1 MTRGKLRLALR
12 LAPVVLGFFAVFCPR
27 VFALNPFLEINQY
40 AHTAWTVRDG
50 FFNGAI
56 NAIGQDRVGYLLLA
70 TEFGL
75 LRFDGVRAVPW
86 PADEH
91 IARGDIRAVF
101 AASDGRVWI
110 GTALGLSSWKDG
122 HLTDYAELAGQRV
135 LSVLEDTQGTIWVAG
150 YAIPTGRLC
159 AVRDGKAD
167 CAGMADE
174 FTRGITSLY
183 QSPSGELWA
192 GAPNGLWRWRP
203 GSPKRYSTPGISS
216 GIRALAKGG
225 GSFLIAIATA
235 IPGGIR
241 QLLDE
246 EVRPYPPLAKYEFAP
261 LSLLEDREGDL
272 WVGTDGQG
280 LLHLRQNRVD
290 RFTSLDGLSG
300 NTVNSIFEDREG
312 SIWVGTDGGLDRF
325 RDFAAATISPKQG
338 LSNAAVNSVLA
349 ARDGSIWLGT
359 LDGLDRWKDGE
370 MTVYQRPGRSPVNG
384 EALARVILDNGLPD
398 DNVQATFEDRQGR
411 IWVCSRH
418 GVAYFESGRLIRVS
432 AEPDGFVSTIAGD
445 RSGNLWVSDE
455 YTGLIHYSGSK
466 KIEQFPWAKLGRP
479 DYASAMAAEPSRNG
493 VWLGFRNGDVSSFR
507 DGRLLES
514 YTAGDGLGQG
524 PVNGL
529 TLDADGILWASTEGG
544 LSRIQAR
551 PVTTLTTRNGLP
563 CNAAY
568 WMAEGHDLSVW
579 LCMAC
584 GLVRI
589 DRPELKAWLANPA
602 YVLKVTTFQSSDGV
616 ISHSLTTASSA
627 VGHGPGPSLA
637 PDGKLWFSSINGAS
651 FLDPRHLPFNTL
663 PPPVHIEQVTADRKI
678 LWQNL
683 SGAAASNLRLPALSR
698 DLEID
703 YTALSFVA
711 PEKVRFRV
719 KLEGHDAG
727 WKDAGTD
734 RKAFYNDLPPRH
746 YRFRVMASNNSGV
759 WNETGD
765 TLEFS
770 IAPAYY
776 QTNWFRALL
785 AATVLAL
792 MWAAYQLRIRQVQME
807 SRRLRDVIE
816 TIPAYV
822 WSALPDGSVDF
833 INRRWLEFS
842 GFSLDQALGWGW
854 ADALHPEDRARLTEA
869 WRAGIASGDAVEA
882 EARMRSAGGQYRWLL
897 FRIVPLR
904 DRSGK
909 IVKWYGKS
917 MDIEDRKR
925 AEQERERLHQL
936 ETDLAH
942 INRVSMLGEMA
953 ASIAHEIKQPLA
965 GVVSSASAGLRWL
978 AGDVPNLEKAREGL
992 GRIVRDGMR
1001 AGEVIDR
1008 IRSLTRRAA
1017 TPREKLDLNETIRE
1031 VLALVGEKAKE
1042 EKVIIQG
1049 QFADDL
1055 SPVSGDRVQL
1065 QQVVLNLVMNAIEA
1079 MSNVGERARELV
1091 ITNRNIEPDQVQVT
1105 VEDSGVGLDPNTI
1118 TRIFQPFYTT
1128 KSSGM
1133 GMGLSICRSI
1143 VQNHGGRIWATA
1155 NDGPGTSFHFTLP
1168 RYHEKGSNAAGT

>member
-1 MTRGKLRLALR
+1 MTRGKPRLALR
-12 LAPVVLGFFAVFCPR
+12 LAPVVLGVFAVFCPR

-159 AVRDGKAD
+159 AIRDGKAD

-174 FTRGITSLY
+174 FARGITSLY

-203 GSPKRYSTPGISS
+203 GPPKRYSTPGISS

-225 GSFLIAIATA
+225 GSFLIAMTG
-235 IPGGIR
+235 GGIR

-246 EVRPYPPLAKYEFAP
+246 EVRPYPPLAKYEFVP

-280 LLHLRQNRVD
+280 LLHLRQSRVD
-290 RFTSLDGLSG
+290 RFTSSDGLSG

-312 SIWVGTDGGLDRF
+312 SIWVGTDVGFDHF
-325 RDFAAATISPKQG
+325 RDLAAASISPKQG
-338 LSNAAVNSVLA
+338 LSNSVNSVLA
-349 ARDGSIWLGT
+349 ARDGSIWIGT

-370 MTVYQRPGRSPVNG
+370 MTVYQRPGRSPVNR

-398 DNVQATFEDRQGR
+398 NSVQATFEDRQGR

-432 AEPDGFVSTIAGD
+432 TEPDGFVSTIAGD

-455 YTGLIHYSGSK
+455 YTGLIHYSGTK

-479 DYASAMAAEPSRNG
+479 DYASAMVAEPSRNG

-589 DRPELKAWLANPA
+589 DRSELRAWLANPA

-627 VGHGPGPSLA
+627 VGHGPSPSLA

-651 FLDPRHLPFNTL
+651 FLDPRHLPFNKV
-663 PPPVHIEQVTADRKI
+663 PPPVHIEKITADREI
-678 LWQNL
+678 LWQDL
-683 SGAAASNLRLPALSR
+683 SSAAASNLRLPALSR

-719 KLEGHDAG
+719 KLEGHDPD

-746 YRFRVMASNNSGV
+746 YRFHVMASNNSGV
-759 WNETGD
+759 WNAAGD
-765 TLEFS
+765 SLDFS
-770 IAPAYY
+770 IDPAYY
-776 QTNWFRALL
+776 QTTWFYASCVAALL
-785 AATVLAL
+785 AMLWGLYRLRLYQIRREFNAQLDGRVDERMRVARDLHDTLLQSFQGLMPVFQTARNLLPGQSDRAAEVLDEGLHDAADAIVEGRNAIQNLRGNPSLDPDLGTLLNAAGQELAQSPEADGSAPAFRVVVEGSRLPLAPIIRDEIYRIGREVLRNAFRHAHASRIEAEIRYDRGMFRLQIRDDGKGIDSSVLKEGTRTGHWGLPGMHERAKSLGGRLKIWSEPGAGTEAELTVPARIAYEKFSTSNGW
-792 MWAAYQLRIRQVQME
+792 WARLG
-807 SRRLRDVIE
+807 RRLRL
-816 TIPAYV
+816 TAP
-822 WSALPDGSVDF
+822 
-833 INRRWLEFS
+833 NR
-842 GFSLDQALGWGW
+842 
-854 ADALHPEDRARLTEA
+854 EA
-869 WRAGIASGDAVEA
+869 
-882 EARMRSAGGQYRWLL
+882 
-897 FRIVPLR
+897 
-904 DRSGK
+904 
-909 IVKWYGKS
+909 
-917 MDIEDRKR
+917 
-925 AEQERERLHQL
+925 
-936 ETDLAH
+936 
-942 INRVSMLGEMA
+942 
-953 ASIAHEIKQPLA
+953 
-965 GVVSSASAGLRWL
+965 
-978 AGDVPNLEKAREGL
+978 
-992 GRIVRDGMR
+992 
-1001 AGEVIDR
+1001 
-1008 IRSLTRRAA
+1008 
-1017 TPREKLDLNETIRE
+1017 
-1031 VLALVGEKAKE
+1031 
-1042 EKVIIQG
+1042 
-1049 QFADDL
+1049 
-1055 SPVSGDRVQL
+1055 
-1065 QQVVLNLVMNAIEA
+1065 
-1079 MSNVGERARELV
+1079 
-1091 ITNRNIEPDQVQVT
+1091 
-1105 VEDSGVGLDPNTI
+1105 
-1118 TRIFQPFYTT
+1118 
-1128 KSSGM
+1128 
-1133 GMGLSICRSI
+1133 
-1143 VQNHGGRIWATA
+1143 
-1155 NDGPGTSFHFTLP
+1155 
-1168 RYHEKGSNAAGT
+1168 

>member
-12 LAPVVLGFFAVFCPR
+12 LAPVVLAVFCPR

-159 AVRDGKAD
+159 AIRDGKAD

-174 FTRGITSLY
+174 FARGITSLY

-203 GSPKRYSTPGISS
+203 GPPKRYSTPGISS

-225 GSFLIAIATA
+225 GSFLIAMTG
-235 IPGGIR
+235 GGIR

-246 EVRPYPPLAKYEFAP
+246 EVRPYPPLAKYEFVP

-280 LLHLRQNRVD
+280 LLHLRQSRVD
-290 RFTSLDGLSG
+290 RFTSSDGLSG

-312 SIWVGTDGGLDRF
+312 SIWVGTDVGFDHF
-325 RDFAAATISPKQG
+325 RDLAAASISPKQG
-338 LSNAAVNSVLA
+338 LSNSVNSVLA
-349 ARDGSIWLGT
+349 ARDGSIWIGT

-370 MTVYQRPGRSPVNG
+370 MTVYQRPGRSPVNR

-398 DNVQATFEDRQGR
+398 NSVQATFEDRQGR

-432 AEPDGFVSTIAGD
+432 TEPDGFVSTIAGD

-455 YTGLIHYSGSK
+455 YTGLIHYSGTK

-479 DYASAMAAEPSRNG
+479 DYASAMVAEPSRNG

-589 DRPELKAWLANPA
+589 DRSELRAWLANPA

-627 VGHGPGPSLA
+627 VGHGPSPSLA

-651 FLDPRHLPFNTL
+651 FLDPRHLPFNKV
-663 PPPVHIEQVTADRKI
+663 PPPVHIEKITADREI
-678 LWQNL
+678 LWQDL
-683 SGAAASNLRLPALSR
+683 SSAAASNLRLPALSR

-719 KLEGHDAG
+719 KLEGHDPD

-746 YRFRVMASNNSGV
+746 YRFHVMASNNSGV
-759 WNETGD
+759 WNAAGD
-765 TLEFS
+765 SLDFS
-770 IAPAYY
+770 IDPAYY
-776 QTNWFRALL
+776 QTTWFYASCVAALL
-785 AATVLAL
+785 AMLWGLYRLRLYQIRREFNAQLDGRVDERMRVARDLHDTLLQSFQGLMPVFQTARNLLPGQSDRAAEVLDEGLHDAADAIVEGRNAIQNLRGNPSLDPDLGTLLNAAGQELAQSPEADGSAPAFRVVVEGSRLPLAPIIRDEIYRIGREVLRNAFRHAHASRIEAEIRYDRGMFRLQIRDDGKGIDSSVLKEGTRTGHWGLPGMHERAKSLGGRLKIWSEPGAGTEAELTVPARIAYEKFSTSNGW
-792 MWAAYQLRIRQVQME
+792 WARLG
-807 SRRLRDVIE
+807 RRLRL
-816 TIPAYV
+816 TAP
-822 WSALPDGSVDF
+822 
-833 INRRWLEFS
+833 NR
-842 GFSLDQALGWGW
+842 
-854 ADALHPEDRARLTEA
+854 EA
-869 WRAGIASGDAVEA
+869 
-882 EARMRSAGGQYRWLL
+882 
-897 FRIVPLR
+897 
-904 DRSGK
+904 
-909 IVKWYGKS
+909 
-917 MDIEDRKR
+917 
-925 AEQERERLHQL
+925 
-936 ETDLAH
+936 
-942 INRVSMLGEMA
+942 
-953 ASIAHEIKQPLA
+953 
-965 GVVSSASAGLRWL
+965 
-978 AGDVPNLEKAREGL
+978 
-992 GRIVRDGMR
+992 
-1001 AGEVIDR
+1001 
-1008 IRSLTRRAA
+1008 
-1017 TPREKLDLNETIRE
+1017 
-1031 VLALVGEKAKE
+1031 
-1042 EKVIIQG
+1042 
-1049 QFADDL
+1049 
-1055 SPVSGDRVQL
+1055 
-1065 QQVVLNLVMNAIEA
+1065 
-1079 MSNVGERARELV
+1079 
-1091 ITNRNIEPDQVQVT
+1091 
-1105 VEDSGVGLDPNTI
+1105 
-1118 TRIFQPFYTT
+1118 
-1128 KSSGM
+1128 
-1133 GMGLSICRSI
+1133 
-1143 VQNHGGRIWATA
+1143 
-1155 NDGPGTSFHFTLP
+1155 
-1168 RYHEKGSNAAGT
+1168 

>member
-12 LAPVVLGFFAVFCPR
+12 LAPVVLGVFAVFCPR

-86 PADEH
+86 PSDEH

-159 AVRDGKAD
+159 AIRDGKAD

-174 FTRGITSLY
+174 FARGITSLY

-203 GSPKRYSTPGISS
+203 GPPKRYSTPGISS

-225 GSFLIAIATA
+225 GSFLIAMTG
-235 IPGGIR
+235 GGIR

-246 EVRPYPPLAKYEFAP
+246 EVRPYPPLAKYEFVP

-280 LLHLRQNRVD
+280 LLHLRQSRVD
-290 RFTSLDGLSG
+290 RFTSSDGLSG

-312 SIWVGTDGGLDRF
+312 SIWVGTDVGFDRF
-325 RDFAAATISPKQG
+325 RDLAAASISPKQG
-338 LSNAAVNSVLA
+338 LSNSVNSVLA

-359 LDGLDRWKDGE
+359 LNGLDRWKDGA
-370 MTVYQRPGRSPVNG
+370 MTVYQRLGRSPVNG
-384 EALARVILDNGLPD
+384 DALARVILDNGLPD
-398 DNVQATFEDRQGR
+398 NNVQATFEDRQGR

-432 AEPDGFVSTIAGD
+432 TEPDGFVSTIAGD

-455 YTGLIHYSGSK
+455 YTGLIHYSGTK

-479 DYASAMAAEPSRNG
+479 DYASAMVAEPSRNG

-514 YTAGDGLGQG
+514 YTAGDGLGEG

-529 TLDADGILWASTEGG
+529 TLDADGILWASAEGG

-551 PVTTLTTRNGLP
+551 SVTTLTTRNGLP

-579 LCMAC
+579 LSMAC

-589 DRPELKAWLANPA
+589 DRSELRAWLANPA

-627 VGHGPGPSLA
+627 VGHGPSPSLA

-651 FLDPRHLPFNTL
+651 FLDPRHLPFNKV
-663 PPPVHIEQVTADRKI
+663 PPPVHIEQITADDKPYDLRP
-678 LWQNL
+678 
-683 SGAAASNLRLPALSR
+683 GMRLPANVRSLR
-698 DLEID
+698 IE
-703 YTALSFVA
+703 YTALSLVA
-711 PEKVRFRV
+711 PEKIHFKY
-719 KLEGHDAG
+719 KLEGQNPNWHEVINERQA
-727 WKDAGTD
+727 T
-734 RKAFYNDLPPRH
+734 YTNLPPRN
-746 YRFRVMASNNSGV
+746 YRFRVIACNNSGV

-776 QTNWFRALL
+776 QTPWFAALCV
-785 AATVLAL
+785 AAFVFML
-792 MWAAYQLRIRQVQME
+792 WAAYQARARQLQQQEKKFREAVETMPALAFVALRDGYRTFLNRGWME
-807 SRRLRDVIE
+807 YTGLTLQQASGYDWQAAFHPDDRERVVDAWRRSAPAGARFEYEARLRRH
-816 TIPAYV
+816 
-822 WSALPDGSVDF
+822 DG
-833 INRRWLEFS
+833 E
-842 GFSLDQALGWGW
+842 
-854 ADALHPEDRARLTEA
+854 
-869 WRAGIASGDAVEA
+869 
-882 EARMRSAGGQYRWLL
+882 YRW
-897 FRIVPLR
+897 FETRVAPLR
-904 DRSGK
+904 NKRGDV
-909 IVKWYGKS
+909 VKWCGVAT
-917 MDIEDRKR
+917 DIEDRKR
-925 AEQERERLHQL
+925 AEQEREKLRQL
-936 ETDLAH
+936 EAELAH
-942 INRVSMLGEMA
+942 LNRVSMMGELT
-953 ASIAHEIKQPLA
+953 ASIAHEVNQPLA
-965 GVVSSASAGLRWL
+965 GVVSNASAGLRWL
-978 AGDVPNLEKAREGL
+978 GGSVPNLEEVREGL
-992 GRIVRDGMR
+992 RRIVRDGKR
-1001 AGEVIDR
+1001 AGEVIVR
-1008 IRSLTRRAA
+1008 IRAMTTRTTA
-1017 TPREKLDLNETIRE
+1017 PRERLDLNQTIGE
-1031 VLALVGEKAKE
+1031 VLVLVGDAAKKDRVFIRTE
-1042 EKVIIQG
+1042 
-1049 QFADDL
+1049 FADDL
-1055 SPVSGDRVQL
+1055 APVAGDRVQL
-1065 QQVVLNLVMNAIEA
+1065 QQVVLNLIMNAIEA
-1079 MSNVGERARELV
+1079 MSSVIDRPRELV
-1091 ITNRNIEPDQVQVT
+1091 ITTRNTDADQVQVT
-1105 VEDSGVGLDPNTI
+1105 VEDSGPGIDPDKI
-1118 TRIFQPFYTT
+1118 DKIFDSFYTT
-1128 KSSGM
+1128 KPGGM
-1133 GMGLSICRSI
+1133 GMGLSISRSI
-1143 VQNHGGRIWATA
+1143 LQAHGGRLWATPK
-1155 NDGPGTSFHFTLP
+1155 DGPGTVFYFSIPKYSEQLS
-1168 RYHEKGSNAAGT
+1168 YAGSAGA

>member
-12 LAPVVLGFFAVFCPR
+12 RAPVVLGVFVVFCPR

-746 YRFRVMASNNSGV
+746 YRFHVMASNNSGV
-759 WNETGD
+759 WNEAGD
-765 TLEFS
+765 SLDFS
-770 IAPAYY
+770 IDPAYY
-776 QTNWFRALL
+776 QTTWFRASCVAAFFALL
-785 AATVLAL
+785 WALYRYRLYQIKHEFNARLEERVGERTRIARELHDTLLQSFQGSLIMMQAARNFL
-792 MWAAYQLRIRQVQME
+792 
-807 SRRLRDVIE
+807 SRRPEKAGE
-816 TIPAYV
+816 TLDNA
-822 WSALPDGSVDF
+822 
-833 INRRWLEFS
+833 INV
-842 GFSLDQALGWGW
+842 
-854 ADALHPEDRARLTEA
+854 
-869 WRAGIASGDAVEA
+869 ASGAIAEGRDAIHDLRLQPAVQSDLTQLLTA
-882 EARMRSAGGQYRWLL
+882 TGQ
-897 FRIVPLR
+897 
-904 DRSGK
+904 
-909 IVKWYGKS
+909 
-917 MDIEDRKR
+917 
-925 AEQERERLHQL
+925 
-936 ETDLAH
+936 DLAH
-942 INRVSMLGEMA
+942 SEDANGNPVIFRVAVEGERQA
-953 ASIAHEIKQPLA
+953 
-965 GVVSSASAGLRWL
+965 
-978 AGDVPNLEKAREGL
+978 
-992 GRIVRDGMR
+992 
-1001 AGEVIDR
+1001 
-1008 IRSLTRRAA
+1008 
-1017 TPREKLDLNETIRE
+1017 LDP
-1031 VLALVGEKAKE
+1031 
-1042 EKVIIQG
+1042 IIQ
-1049 QFADDL
+1049 D
-1055 SPVSGDRVQL
+1055 
-1065 QQVVLNLVMNAIEA
+1065 EA
-1079 MSNVGERARELV
+1079 YRIARELL
-1091 ITNRNIEPDQVQVT
+1091 RNAFRHAQASEIEADVRYDDRLLRVRIRDDGKGIDPEVVKAGRPGHSGLLGMRERAKRIGARLEFWSEVGAGT
-1105 VEDSGVGLDPNTI
+1105 EVE
-1118 TRIFQPFYTT
+1118 
-1128 KSSGM
+1128 
-1133 GMGLSICRSI
+1133 LSIPASVAYAAPRSGPF
-1143 VQNHGGRIWATA
+1143 QLLRKKKA
-1155 NDGPGTSFHFTLP
+1155 NP
-1168 RYHEKGSNAAGT
+1168 

>member
-12 LAPVVLGFFAVFCPR
+12 LAPVVLAVFCPR

-159 AVRDGKAD
+159 AIRDGKAD

-174 FTRGITSLY
+174 FARGITSLY

-203 GSPKRYSTPGISS
+203 GPPKRYSTPGISS

-225 GSFLIAIATA
+225 GSFLIAMTG
-235 IPGGIR
+235 GGIR

-246 EVRPYPPLAKYEFAP
+246 EVRPYPPLAKYEFVP

-280 LLHLRQNRVD
+280 LLHLRQSRVD
-290 RFTSLDGLSG
+290 RFTSSDGLSG

-312 SIWVGTDGGLDRF
+312 SIWVGTDVGFDHF
-325 RDFAAATISPKQG
+325 RDLAAASISPKQG
-338 LSNAAVNSVLA
+338 LSNSVNSVLA
-349 ARDGSIWLGT
+349 ARDGSIWIGT

-370 MTVYQRPGRSPVNG
+370 MTVYQRPGRSPVNR

-398 DNVQATFEDRQGR
+398 NSVQATFEDRQGR

-432 AEPDGFVSTIAGD
+432 TEPDGFVSTIAGD

-455 YTGLIHYSGSK
+455 YTGLIHYSGTK

-479 DYASAMAAEPSRNG
+479 DYASAMVAEPSRNG

-589 DRPELKAWLANPA
+589 DRSELRAWLANPA

-627 VGHGPGPSLA
+627 VGHGPSPSLA

-651 FLDPRHLPFNTL
+651 FLDPRHLPFNKV
-663 PPPVHIEQVTADRKI
+663 PPPVHIEKITADREI
-678 LWQNL
+678 LWQDL
-683 SGAAASNLRLPALSR
+683 SSAAASNLRLPALSR

-719 KLEGHDAG
+719 KLEGHDPD

-746 YRFRVMASNNSGV
+746 YRFHVMASNNSGV
-759 WNETGD
+759 WNAAGD
-765 TLEFS
+765 SLDFS
-770 IAPAYY
+770 IDPAYY
-776 QTNWFRALL
+776 QTTWFYASCVAAFLAMLWGLYRLRLYQIRREFNAQLDGRVDERMRVARDLHDTLLQSFQGLMPVFQTARNLLPGQSDRAAEVLDEGLHDAADAIVEGRNAIQNLRGNPSLDPDLGTLL
-785 AATVLAL
+785 NAAGQELAQSPEADGSAPAFRVVVEGSRLPLAPIIRDEIYRIGREVLRNAFRHAHASRIEAEIRYDRGMFRLQIRDDGKGIDSSVLKEGTRTGHWGLPGMHERAKSLGGRLKIWSEPGAGTEAELTVPARIAYEKFSTSNGW
-792 MWAAYQLRIRQVQME
+792 WARLG
-807 SRRLRDVIE
+807 RRLRL
-816 TIPAYV
+816 TAP
-822 WSALPDGSVDF
+822 
-833 INRRWLEFS
+833 NR
-842 GFSLDQALGWGW
+842 
-854 ADALHPEDRARLTEA
+854 EA
-869 WRAGIASGDAVEA
+869 
-882 EARMRSAGGQYRWLL
+882 
-897 FRIVPLR
+897 
-904 DRSGK
+904 
-909 IVKWYGKS
+909 
-917 MDIEDRKR
+917 
-925 AEQERERLHQL
+925 
-936 ETDLAH
+936 
-942 INRVSMLGEMA
+942 
-953 ASIAHEIKQPLA
+953 
-965 GVVSSASAGLRWL
+965 
-978 AGDVPNLEKAREGL
+978 
-992 GRIVRDGMR
+992 
-1001 AGEVIDR
+1001 
-1008 IRSLTRRAA
+1008 
-1017 TPREKLDLNETIRE
+1017 
-1031 VLALVGEKAKE
+1031 
-1042 EKVIIQG
+1042 
-1049 QFADDL
+1049 
-1055 SPVSGDRVQL
+1055 
-1065 QQVVLNLVMNAIEA
+1065 
-1079 MSNVGERARELV
+1079 
-1091 ITNRNIEPDQVQVT
+1091 
-1105 VEDSGVGLDPNTI
+1105 
-1118 TRIFQPFYTT
+1118 
-1128 KSSGM
+1128 
-1133 GMGLSICRSI
+1133 
-1143 VQNHGGRIWATA
+1143 
-1155 NDGPGTSFHFTLP
+1155 
-1168 RYHEKGSNAAGT
+1168 

>member
-1 MTRGKLRLALR
+1 
-12 LAPVVLGFFAVFCPR
+12 
-27 VFALNPFLEINQY
+27 LEINQY

-56 NAIGQDRVGYLLLA
+56 NAIGQDRAGYLLLA

-75 LRFDGVRAVPW
+75 LRFDGVRAVPG

-174 FTRGITSLY
+174 FARGITSLY

-203 GSPKRYSTPGISS
+203 GPPRRYSTPGISS

-225 GSFLIAIATA
+225 GSFLIAVQG
-235 IPGGIR
+235 GGIR

-280 LLHLRQNRVD
+280 LLHLRQTRVD
-290 RFTSLDGLSG
+290 RFTNSDGLSG
-300 NTVNSIFEDREG
+300 NIVNSIFEDREG
-312 SIWVGTDGGLDRF
+312 SIWVGTDGGVDHF
-325 RDFAAATISPKQG
+325 RDLAAASISPKQG
-338 LSNAAVNSVLA
+338 LSTAAVNSVLA

-384 EALARVILDNGLPD
+384 EVLARVILDNGLPD

-432 AEPDGFVSTIAGD
+432 TEPDGFVSTIAGD

-455 YTGLIHYSGSK
+455 YTGLIHYSGTK

-479 DYASAMAAEPSRNG
+479 DYASAMVAEPSRNG
-493 VWLGFRNGDVSSFR
+493 VWLGFRNGDVGSFR

-568 WMAEGHDLSVW
+568 WMAEGHDRSVW
-579 LCMAC
+579 LSMAC

-589 DRPELKAWLANPA
+589 DRPELRAWLANPA
-602 YVLKVTTFQSSDGV
+602 YVLKVTAFQSSDGV

-651 FLDPRHLPFNTL
+651 FLDPRHLPLNKV
-663 PPPVHIEQVTADRKI
+663 PPPVRIEWIVADRKVV
-678 LWQNL
+678 
-683 SGAAASNLRLPALSR
+683 SDRRLPALTR

-703 YTALSFVA
+703 YTALSLVA
-711 PEKVRFRV
+711 PEKNRFKY
-719 KLEGHDAG
+719 KLDGYDSDWQDAG
-727 WKDAGTD
+727 N
-734 RKAFYNDLPPRH
+734 RRQAFYTNLPPRN

-776 QTNWFRALL
+776 QTTWFRALL

-854 ADALHPEDRARLTEA
+854 ADALHPEDRTRLTEA

-882 EARMRSAGGQYRWLL
+882 EGRMRSANGEYRWLL

-925 AEQERERLHQL
+925 AEGERERLRQF
-936 ETDLAH
+936 EADLAH
-942 INRVSMLGEMA
+942 INRVSMLGELA
-953 ASIAHEIKQPLA
+953 ASVAHEVNQPLT
-965 GVVSSASAGLRWL
+965 GIVSNGSACLRLL
-978 AGDVPNLEKAREGL
+978 AGDTPNVEEAREAVGDM
-992 GRIVRDGMR
+992 VRDGMR
-1001 AGEVIDR
+1001 AGEVIAR
-1008 IRSLTRRAA
+1008 IRAMTKRAA
-1017 TPREKLDLNETIRE
+1017 TPREQLDLNETICE
-1031 VLALVGEKAKE
+1031 VIVLLGDEATRNS
-1042 EKVIIQG
+1042 VIVRTH
-1049 QFADDL
+1049 FADDL
-1055 SPVSGDRVQL
+1055 SRVLGDRVQL

-1079 MSNVGERARELV
+1079 MSSVKGRPREVV
-1091 ITNRNIEPDQVQVT
+1091 IHTRKADGGQVQVT

-1118 TRIFQPFYTT
+1118 TKIFQPFYTT

-1143 VQNHGGRIWATA
+1143 VENHGGRIWAAA

-1168 RYHEKGSNAAGT
+1168 QYHREGQNARVTGV